1 MELIYKG
8 LVPAD
13 ISAFFSIRGN
23 GGNSCFARAVGINSS
38 LCNALTDGD
47 RLMNSS
53 GVHSYIRINAFP
65 QPDNNDIGYY
75 SDMYDKFSRGG
86 NFKLKCGDSAL
97 SERFSRELK
106 FVCDTVS
113 GTLMNK
119 SAGIVKNLA
128 VMLMF
133 WGDAFGGKLF
143 SDKNAHY
150 FKFVCSGKIGYKEY
164 AFCMLLS
171 RLGADV
177 LMLLPCGDIKLD
189 ERLLAMSY
197 SFVLGEC
204 GAVVLPEYSSE
215 KNAAPIT
222 NMSAPSQSLAERI
235 ANRPQKRS
243 RERVAPQE
251 HTAPQNNFNA
261 PPRSAVSRRELSFE
275 ELAELSRS
283 VVMIGIHDKT
293 GDIIGS
299 GSGIAVGRDGF
310 ILTNFHVIA
319 GGDFFSVKMENDEKV
334 YPVMQ
339 VVKYHPDHDL
349 ALIRIDKQLSP
360 LPLYDMRAE
369 LKRGQ
374 KVAAIGSPMGLI
386 NSVSDGIISGF
397 RNIRNM
403 DMIQFTAPISGGS
416 SGGAI
421 LNMYGEIIGISTAG
435 FDGGQNLNLAVSCK
449 EIAAFLPKF

>member
-13 ISAFFSIRGN
+13 ISAFFCIRGN
-23 GGNSCFARAVGINSS
+23 GNSPCFARAVGINAS
-38 LCNALTDGD
+38 LCSALTEGD

-53 GVHSYIRINAFP
+53 NVHSYIRINAFP
-65 QPDNNDIGYY
+65 QPHNNDIGYY
-75 SDMYDKFSRGG
+75 SDMYDKFLRGES
-86 NFKLKCGDSAL
+86 FKLKCGDNAL
-97 SERFSRELK
+97 SERFSREMKL
-106 FVCDTVS
+106 VCDTVS
-113 GTLMNK
+113 GILPNI
-119 SAGIVKNLA
+119 SAGIAKNLA

-133 WGDAFGGKLF
+133 WGDCFAGKLF

-150 FKFVCSGKIGYKEY
+150 FKFVCSGKAGYKEY
-164 AFCMLLS
+164 AFCLLLS
-171 RLGADV
+171 GLGADV

-189 ERLLAMSY
+189 QRLLAASC

-204 GAVVLPEYSSE
+204 KAVTLPEYRAE
-215 KNAAPIT
+215 KNDDPIK

-243 RERVAPQE
+243 KAHTAPTVQ
-251 HTAPQNNFNA
+251 TAPQNNFNA
-261 PPRSAVSRRELSFE
+261 PPQPSVNRRELSFE

-299 GSGIAVGRDGF
+299 GSGIAVGTEGF

-319 GGDFFSVKMENDEKV
+319 EGDFFSVKMENDDKI

-349 ALIRIDKQLSP
+349 ALIRIEKRLSP
-360 LPLYDMRAE
+360 LPIFDGRTE

-397 RNIRNM
+397 RNIRNTE
-403 DMIQFTAPISGGS
+403 MIQFTAPISGGS